1 MKNVEITRLASML
14 NSSLLTGELLSQG
27 QMIAYLT
34 REQNEL
40 IQLPEQLQI
49 SFDAEDD
56 LARYIA
62 PLKDYV
68 GTRQEMQVKD
78 QVFVS
83 VTLPINSDNHLL
95 GLIKMELIISD
106 EDEDKQVTSQDVKA
120 LISALQLEA
129 SRVLS

>member
-1 MKNVEITRLASML
+1 
-14 NSSLLTGELLSQG
+14 
-27 QMIAYLT
+27 MIAYLT

-95 GLIKMELIISD
+95 GLIKMEFIISD

-120 LISALQLEA
+120 LISAL
-129 SRVLS
+129 

>member
-1 MKNVEITRLASML
+1 MNNVEITRLASML

-27 QMIAYLT
+27 QMVAYLT

-56 LARYIA
+56 LARYLA
-62 PLKDYV
+62 PLKDYD

-120 LISALQLEA
+120 LISAL
-129 SRVLS
+129 